1 VCRCTARNFGP
12 ISEKFTGF
20 EAFQGSISSNFP
32 QLCRANRSYPA
43 RLVLGAILKPRER
56 HKTDGGLTRK
66 ACDRS
71 LTGGEFAPRHRFAHD
86 RAKRCVVHVDASV
99 I

>member
-1 VCRCTARNFGP
+1 VCRCTARNFSP

-20 EAFQGSISSNFP
+20 GAFQGTISRNFP

-71 LTGGEFAPRHRFAHD
+71 STGGALAPRHRFAHD